1 MHNANIPS
9 MEQRSPNSA
18 WVQIDKI
25 EAILYVRGGG
35 DWLAT
40 NVADIDAVLRQADL
54 MGLAKCVI
62 NLEQVHSFD
71 ITGAWLVERLIR
83 GLRGN
88 SIPFDLQTKD
98 DHLTP
103 ILKQLKQYQIS
114 KKIDFKPEA
123 PVIRW
128 ISDVGESFYKALIN
142 TYHIIEFLGQLF
154 VTLMRCCRHPSKL
167 RIVSIVAIM
176 NRVGLNAVPIVALIS
191 FLIGVVLVYQGAFQL
206 RKFGAE
212 IYTVDL
218 LAISHLRE
226 IGILLT
232 AIIVAGRSGSAFA
245 AQIGTMKLNQEVD
258 ALRTFGLDPLEVLV
272 VPRIIA
278 LILAMPILAFIA
290 DMIGLAGGAIMSY
303 VSLDISFSQYLTQ
316 LNQSF
321 EPWSFWVGIIKAPFF
336 GFVIA
341 LIGCYEGMQVH
352 GGSLSVG
359 MRTTRAVVESIFLV
373 IVMDAIFSILFTKL
387 DI

>member
-1 MHNANIPS
+1 MKDLLA
-9 MEQRSPNSA
+9 NSA
-18 WVQIDKI
+18 WVRTEKKGTVLHI
-25 EAILYVRGGG
+25 VGGG
-35 DWLAT
+35 SWLAT
-40 NVADIDAVLRQADL
+40 GVADIDKTLRETDL
-54 MGLAKCVI
+54 STIDKCVI
-62 NLEQVHSFD
+62 NLEQASTFD
-71 ITGAWLVERLIR
+71 ITGAWLVERF
-83 GLRGN
+83 LRQLQDVN
-88 SIPFDLQTKD
+88 VPYDLQTKN
-98 DHLTP
+98 DHLGP
-103 ILKQLKQYQIS
+103 ILKQIKQY
-114 KKIDFKPEA
+114 KY
-123 PVIRW
+123 IRNANLASEPPLVRW
-128 ISDVGESFYKALIN
+128 VTEVGQASYKAAIN
-142 TYHIIEFLGQLF
+142 AYGIIEFLGQLF
-154 VTLMRCCRHPSKL
+154 LTLLRCFIYPWRL
-167 RIVSIVAIM
+167 RVVSIVAVM
-176 NRVGLNAVPIVALIS
+176 NRVGLNAVPIISLIS

-258 ALRTFGLDPLEVLV
+258 ALRTFGLDPIEVLV
-272 VPRIIA
+272 VPRVIA
-278 LILAMPILAFIA
+278 LVLVMPMLAFIA

-303 VSLDISFSQYLTQ
+303 ISLDISFSQYLDQ

-321 EPWSFWVGIIKAPFF
+321 EPSSFWVGIIKAPFF
-336 GFVIA
+336 GFIIA

-359 MRTTRAVVESIFLV
+359 THTTKAVVESIFLV
-373 IVMDAIFSILFTKL
+373 IVMDAIFSILFTKM